1 MRFKLLCLAHDIM
14 GQTNSLLTKKKKITR
29 AAEPKPLNFKRKNKK
44 EKKKKQTLLK
54 QIQQKP
60 IG

>member
-29 AAEPKPLNFKRKNKK
+29 AAEPKPLNFKRKK
-44 EKKKKQTLLK
+44 KKKKQTLLK

>member
-29 AAEPKPLNFKRKNKK
+29 AAEPKPLNFKRKKKK
-44 EKKKKQTLLK
+44 EKTKKKSRHY
-54 QIQQKP
+54 
-60 IG
+60 